1 MLEPPHRTS
10 VAAPTV
16 RSGPGGRIE
25 RLDGLH
31 ERSERRQRDPAAD
44 LPDPSALVRDPGV
57 DQGVHAKQLEGVERP
72 VETYGLFIKAN
83 SSIHGPSQG
92 IARILPHRKLLIDG
106 RHVESVSGH
115 AFKTLNPAT
124 EEVIATVAEGN
135 EVDVD
140 LAVAAAR
147 RAFEGPWRT
156 MRAADRGKILFRLVE
171 LMKQHADEIAAL
183 ESLDAGK
190 PIAGVLR
197 QDLPA
202 AIDTLTYYAGWA
214 DKMTGEVVPVRDDA
228 LTYTVRE
235 PVGVV
240 AVIVPWNFPLMIGM
254 WKLAPALACGCTV
267 VMKPAELTSLSA
279 LRIGELALEAGLP
292 PGVLNIVTGPGR
304 VVGDALVNHPD
315 VDKVTFTGSPGVG
328 RGILRGAA
336 GNFKRVSLELGG
348 KSANVIFDDADLDA
362 ATKAAA
368 SGIFFNAGQVCSA
381 GSRVLVQEKVYDD
394 VVARLAQ
401 RAQSLRIGDPSDR
414 ATSLGPV
421 ISEKQMKGILDYVDI
436 GQKEGA
442 SLVTGGERVGD
453 RGYFLSPAVFAN
465 VEHEMRISQEEI
477 FGPVVSVIKF
487 RDEADALRIANGTA
501 YSLAAGVWS
510 RDIGRVQRFAK
521 RANAGTVWLN
531 TYGYT
536 DVRLPW
542 GGARDSGFGRE
553 HGSAAIENFTE
564 PKAVW
569 MNLNV

>member
-1 MLEPPHRTS
+1 MMSIAYDYTHDAMP
-10 VAAPTV
+10 VAA
-16 RSGPGGRIE
+16 
-25 RLDGLH
+25 
-31 ERSERRQRDPAAD
+31 
-44 LPDPSALVRDPGV
+44 
-57 DQGVHAKQLEGVERP
+57 
-72 VETYGLFIKAN
+72 AN
-83 SSIHGPSQG
+83 PK
-92 IARILPHRKLLIDG
+92 LLLIDG
-106 RHVESVSGH
+106 HHVPSLSGRT
-115 AFKTLNPAT
+115 FKTLNPAT
-124 EEVIATVAEGN
+124 EQVIATIAEGN
-135 EVDVD
+135 EADVER
-140 LAVAAAR
+140 AVAAAR

-156 MRAADRGKILFRLVE
+156 MRASERGQILLRLVE
-171 LMKQHADEIAAL
+171 LMKQHADEIASL

-214 DKMTGEVVPVRDDA
+214 DKIAGEVVSTRDDA
-228 LTYTVRE
+228 LTYTMRE

-254 WKLAPALACGCTV
+254 WKLAPALACGCTI

-348 KSANVIFDDADLDA
+348 KSANVIFDDADVEA
-362 ATKAAA
+362 ASKAAA

-381 GSRVLVQEKVYDD
+381 GSRVLAHENIYDE
-394 VVARLAQ
+394 VVERLTQ
-401 RAQSLRIGDPSDR
+401 RARAIRIGDPADR
-414 ATSLGPV
+414 ATVMGPV
-421 ISEKQMKGILDYVDI
+421 ISEKQMKSILDYVDI
-436 GQKEGA
+436 GRNEGA
-442 SLVTGGERVGD
+442 FLTTGGERVGD
-453 RGYFLSPAVFAN
+453 RGYFISPAVFAN
-465 VEHEMRISQEEI
+465 VKHEMRISQEEI

-487 RDEADALRIANGTA
+487 KDEAEALRIANGTA

-521 RANAGTVWLN
+521 KAKAGTVWIN

-542 GGARDSGFGRE
+542 GGVRDSGFGRE
-553 HGSAAIENFTE
+553 HGTAALENFTE

>member
-1 MLEPPHRTS
+1 MSTAYDYERES
-10 VAAPTV
+10 SAAAY
-16 RSGPGGRIE
+16 
-25 RLDGLH
+25 L
-31 ERSERRQRDPAAD
+31 A
-44 LPDPSALVRDPGV
+44 
-57 DQGVHAKQLEGVERP
+57 RP
-72 VETYGLFIKAN
+72 L
-83 SSIHGPSQG
+83 Q
-92 IARILPHRKLLIDG
+92 LLIDG
-106 RHVESVSGH
+106 RQVPSLSGRT
-115 AFKTLNPAT
+115 FKSLNPAT
-124 EEVIATVAEGN
+124 EEVIATIAEGN
-135 EVDVD
+135 AADVD
-140 LAVAAAR
+140 RAVAAAR

-156 MRAADRGKILFRLVE
+156 MRAAERGNILLRWAQL
-171 LMKQHADEIAAL
+171 LRDHADEIVEL

-190 PIAGVLR
+190 PIAAILR

-202 AIDTLTYYAGWA
+202 ALDTLTYYAGWA
-214 DKMTGEVVPVRDDA
+214 DKISGDVISTRDDA

-240 AVIVPWNFPLMIGM
+240 AAIVPWNFPLMIGM

-292 PGVLNIVTGPGR
+292 SGVLNIVTGPGR
-304 VVGDALVNHPD
+304 TVGEALVNHPD

-328 RGILRGAA
+328 RGIMKGAA

-362 ATKAAA
+362 ASKAAA
-368 SGIFFNAGQVCSA
+368 SGIFFNTGQVCSA
-381 GSRVLVQEKVYDD
+381 GSRVLAQEGVYDE
-394 VVARLAQ
+394 VVARLAA
-401 RAQSLRIGDPSDR
+401 RANALRIGDPLDR

-421 ISEKQMKGILDYVDI
+421 ISERQMQTILDYVDI

-442 SLVTGGERVGD
+442 SLVTGGERAAG
-453 RGYFLSPAVFAN
+453 RGYFISPAVFAG
-465 VEHEMRISQEEI
+465 VTHEMRISQEEI

-487 RDEADALRIANGTA
+487 TDEADALRIANGTA

-510 RDIGRVQRFAK
+510 RDMGRVQRFAK
-521 RANAGTVWLN
+521 RVRAGTVWIN

-542 GGARDSGFGRE
+542 GGDRDSGLGRE
-553 HGSAAIENFTE
+553 HGTAALENFTE
-564 PKAVW
+564 PKSIW